1 MTNPVEASPTWW
13 DKLKKAMSAQT
24 VILAMLVL
32 GYVGEKVWGY
42 IEVGAKT
49 EFQADV
55 ATTFTAKKGT
65 PFFNAVD
72 SVVTLKVKDPE
83 LISMLL
89 ESKEVKEAQH
99 QAAQDIRNTIIED
112 VMKKDTNKISMRS
125 FLGMKTGLRDED
137 VLPALAKLLNA
148 WEKGDLMTKK
158 EADDYIKKRIRVAKF

>member
-1 MTNPVEASPTWW
+1 MTNPVEETPTWW

-55 ATTFTAKKGT
+55 ATTFTATEGT
-65 PFFNAVD
+65 PFYNAVD
-72 SVVTLKVKDPE
+72 SVVTMKVTDPE
-83 LISMLL
+83 MISMLL
-89 ESKEVKEAQH
+89 ESSEVKEAQH
-99 QAAQDIRNTIIED
+99 QAAEDIRNTIIED

-137 VLPALAKLLNA
+137 VLPALGALLDA
-148 WEKGDLMTKK
+148 HVKGEIMTKK
-158 EADDYIKKRIRVAKF
+158 EADAHIKKALRIAKF